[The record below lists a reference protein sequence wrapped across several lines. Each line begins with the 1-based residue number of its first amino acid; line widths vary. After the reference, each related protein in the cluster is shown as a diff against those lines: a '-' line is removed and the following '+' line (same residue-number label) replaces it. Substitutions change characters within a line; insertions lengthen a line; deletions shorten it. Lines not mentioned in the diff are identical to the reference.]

1 MKITLKRLCSIMLSF
16 FMIIVGSTSL
26 AIDNPDAPDYVAE
39 FRTRSKAHELAI
51 NQKARTTQDYVNA
64 YSAYECFLD
73 QELKRAYRSLI
84 DRLNE
89 KALQRLIQSQENW
102 LKYRD
107 TEFEF
112 IGTNWK
118 TENFGSSSVISRGA
132 YRTTLIKNR
141 VILLLHYLKNYAW

>member
-1 MKITLKRLCSIMLSF
+1 MLSF

-26 AIDNPDAPDYVAE
+26 ALDNPDAPDYVAE

-51 NQKARTTQDYVNA
+51 NQEALTNQDYVNA

-73 QELKRAYRSLI
+73 QELNRAYRSLI

-89 KALQRLIQSQENW
+89 KSLQRLIQSQENW